1 MLSRARVLPARRR
14 SPWTSGLLEPEV
26 RERLVGFRHPV
37 HFLAFLDRA
46 AAAFGCLEQLG
57 GKPLAH
63 RLLTALARSFADP
76 AHRERHPAHRAHFYG
91 NLEVR
96 AAHTAALD
104 LDGRP

>member
-1 MLSRARVLPARRR
+1 MLSRARVLPAQRR

-26 RERLVGFRHPV
+26 REGLVGFRHPV

-46 AAAFGCLEQLG
+46 AAAFGCLEELR

-63 RLLTALARSFADP
+63 RFLAALARSFADP
-76 AHRERHPAHRAHFYG
+76 AHRERHSAHRAYFDG

-96 AAHTAALD
+96 AADAAALD
-104 LDGRP
+104 LDG